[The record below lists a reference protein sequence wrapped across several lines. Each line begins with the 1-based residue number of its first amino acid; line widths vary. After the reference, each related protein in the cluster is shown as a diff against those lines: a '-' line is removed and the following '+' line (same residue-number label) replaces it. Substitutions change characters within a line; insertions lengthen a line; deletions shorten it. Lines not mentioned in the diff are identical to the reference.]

1 MRSLPAPKNGSLIG
15 QPMPCCAELKSTKWC
30 SSMPFCMLA
39 VAPLEASTR
48 FGTMS
53 VMAQSVLHGAGTDN
67 GTLWICPLAGTV
79 KGP

>member
-1 MRSLPAPKNGSLIG
+1 
-15 QPMPCCAELKSTKWC
+15 
-30 SSMPFCMLA
+30 
-39 VAPLEASTR
+39 
-48 FGTMS
+48 MS